1 MKLLNESL
9 SLRWMAGLL
18 ASLLLEWSALSRV
31 EGMIVT
37 GTMFEGTP
45 VYIWGFVIP
54 KIVFWFL
61 AGFVF
66 VLLVDRNPSRI
77 WLATSTAVIG
87 GYYLVTDFVIRSWH
101 AVTFEGFVL
110 LVTPYVLALV
120 AYAFSVL
127 IARRLLPSRTSMGR

>member
-9 SLRWMAGLL
+9 SLRWVAGLL

-31 EGMIVT
+31 EDMIVT
-37 GTMFEGTP
+37 GSLFEGTAGY
-45 VYIWGFVIP
+45 VWGFIIP
-54 KIVFWFL
+54 KVVFWFL
-61 AGFVF
+61 AGLVF

-77 WLATSTAVIG
+77 WLMISAAAIG
-87 GYYLVTDFVIRSWH
+87 GYYLITDFVIRSWH

-120 AYAFSVL
+120 AYVFSVL
-127 IARRLLPSRTSMGR
+127 IAGRLLPSRASKGR